1 MKNALMIL
9 IFLPLAAVSAAEFNY
24 VAVAAPAASSEDDA
38 TPLFSDWQTRNEQSL
53 KAALADEEIAGFTG
67 TEAAAL
73 GLIARV
79 KPDYQT
85 DPLDACRIAEA
96 NHWVMVDADSSWY
109 EFWRAHR
116 QSGRRVWT
124 EALLKSAE
132 AAPDDYVKIF
142 CLEQLRWCGRSDQT
156 ARIARIGERSGSKAV
171 KDFVCWVVRELGD

>member
-1 MKNALMIL
+1 MKNVLMLLIL
-9 IFLPLAAVSAAEFNY
+9 LPLAAFSAEEFDY
-24 VAVAAPAASSEDDA
+24 VAVAARKADPKDAA
-38 TPLFSDWQTRNEQSL
+38 TPLFSDWQARNEKSL
-53 KAALADEEIAGFTG
+53 AAALCEEEIAGFAE

-79 KPDYQT
+79 KPAYQT
-85 DPLDACRIAEA
+85 DPLDACRIAETT
-96 NHWVMVDADSSWY
+96 HWVMVDAGSSWY

-132 AAPDDYVKIF
+132 AASDDYVKIF

-171 KDFVCWVVRELGD
+171 KDFARWVVRELGG